1 MHPTPAWFYSYQ
13 TSRRVWRHRE
23 FCSVEMLRLVARNLI
38 GVGC

>member
-1 MHPTPAWFYSYQ
+1 MHPTPSWFYSYQ

-23 FCSVEMLRLVARNLI
+23 FLSDAMLLLCARNLI